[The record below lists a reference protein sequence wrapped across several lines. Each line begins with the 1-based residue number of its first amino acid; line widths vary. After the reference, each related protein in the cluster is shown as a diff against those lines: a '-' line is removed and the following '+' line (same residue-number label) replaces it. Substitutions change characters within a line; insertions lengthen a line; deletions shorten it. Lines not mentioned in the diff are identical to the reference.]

1 LSPKLKIELYTG
13 ITTNSH
19 RSWGNPQGFENN
31 TIESNASE
39 EAHQNRFSCPWEK
52 RHASKSIGAMVN
64 VSRGRYSI
72 VRRMRFRMRE

>member
-1 LSPKLKIELYTG
+1 LNYTRESRQTAIDPG
-13 ITTNSH
+13 ES
-19 RSWGNPQGFENN
+19 PQGFENN
-31 TIESNASE
+31 TIENNASE
-39 EAHQNRFSCPWEK
+39 EAHQNRFSSPWEK